1 MSAAAYKALA
11 DLVLVTHLEFVAF
24 VILGLLL
31 IVAGGFRHWSWIRNP
46 WFRLLHLAAIGVVVV
61 QAWFGMICPL
71 TTLEMWLRQRAGESA
86 YHGSFIEHWVQK
98 ILFYDGPAWVFTVA
112 YTLFGL
118 LVVGTWA
125 GFPPRLSIFSKCR
138 SSAND
143 AGKA

>member
-1 MSAAAYKALA
+1 MSATVYKALA
-11 DLVLVTHLEFVAF
+11 DLVLVLHLGFVAF

-31 IVAGGFRHWSWIRNP
+31 ILAGGFRHWGWIRNP
-46 WFRLLHLAAIGVVVV
+46 WFRLLHLAAIGVVVI
-61 QAWFGMICPL
+61 QAWFGVICPL
-71 TTLEMWLRQRAGESA
+71 TTLEMSLRQRAGETA
-86 YHGSFIEHWVQK
+86 YNGSFIEHWVQK
-98 ILFYDGPAWVFTVA
+98 ILFYEGPGWIFTVA

-125 GFPPRLSIFSKCR
+125 GFPPRLSIFSKRR